1 MSHIEAE
8 IDNIIESTTE
18 NLYNTVNI
26 ENMENMKNDYNKNEE
41 DNNYYEHNTNEH
53 NYDTNEQDT
62 NDTNDTN
69 NNIINNI
76 INNDESTSIDSQ
88 NIEVFNIALHQYL
101 KIDEEI
107 KVLFEAI
114 KTRNKTKKNL
124 ADTLG
129 TYLRANEIKN
139 VNLGGSYKGKKLE
152 SKVTYKSKGFS
163 KENVT
168 KVLYDELQAEAEI
181 FDKIMESISKTN
193 IITEKWNIKIVNDK
207 QSNLKTKIEKSK
219 NKIDMAEELLN
230 EED

>member
-1 MSHIEAE
+1 MDKAESE
-8 IDNIIESTTE
+8 IDNIIESTTQNLE
-18 NLYNTVNI
+18 NNNIHEDETNNPEDTNPEDTNPEDNNTQ
-26 ENMENMKNDYNKNEE
+26 EE
-41 DNNYYEHNTNEH
+41 DNSVS
-53 NYDTNEQDT
+53 
-62 NDTNDTN
+62 
-69 NNIINNI
+69 
-76 INNDESTSIDSQ
+76 ESSSIDTQ

-107 KVLFEAI
+107 KVLVEAI
-114 KTRNKTKKNL
+114 KLRNKTKKNL

-129 TYLRANEIKN
+129 TYLRANEIRN

-152 SKVTYKSKGFS
+152 TKVTYSSKGFS

-168 KVLYDELQAEAEI
+168 KVLFNELKEEADI

-193 IITEKWNIKIVNDK
+193 VITEKWNLKIVNEK
-207 QSNLKTKIEKSK
+207 QNNSKSKIEKSK

>member
-8 IDNIIESTTE
+8 IDNIIEATTE
-18 NLYNTVNI
+18 NLYN
-26 ENMENMKNDYNKNEE
+26 MENTRNDH
-41 DNNYYEHNTNEH
+41 DTNEH
-53 NYDTNEQDT
+53 DNEHNNEHDHDHDTNE
-62 NDTNDTN
+62 N
-69 NNIINNI
+69 NMINNI